1 MKTVRLPADAQ
12 AAQVRFGVEL
22 ETYVPAECGILV
34 GAYHAG
40 TPVTQGYTPER
51 QGIAA
56 PLFHNTCW
64 RAERDGSIRADAG
77 HVPAEFVSPI
87 LYGDGGLTKLREFVR
102 FLNSIGAKVNESCG
116 CHVTVGIPSVIG
128 SSNHA
133 AVVEFIR
140 KLAIVAHHNAW
151 AIYAQTGTARH
162 QSGYSHALYANT
174 PDLIA
179 QMARTTD
186 VNELT
191 NLANQLGRGM
201 VNFRKAFRDGAGCI
215 EFRAFAGTL
224 NEAKLL
230 HHVATA
236 IGLMRYAHERKV
248 VGSFQKSAKKF
259 TAKTAPEALRR
270 LWRSLGWSD
279 ANEGRT
285 CATGLFGAL
294 HAEFYQFR
302 KTALEMAEKFE
313 SRFPAANL

>member
-1 MKTVRLPADAQ
+1 MKTVRLPADTK

-22 ETYVPAECGILV
+22 ETYVPATAGILV

-40 TPVTQGYTPER
+40 TPVTQGYHTD
-51 QGIAA
+51 GIGLNA
-56 PLFHNTCW
+56 PRFQNTCW
-64 RAERDGSIRADAG
+64 RAERDGSIRAKTG

-87 LYGDGGLTKLREFVR
+87 LYGDGGLTKLREFVH
-102 FLNSIGAKVNESCG
+102 FLNQIAAKVNDSCG
-116 CHVTVGIPSVIG
+116 CHVTVSITSIIG
-128 SSNHA
+128 TTDHA
-133 AVVEFIR
+133 EVVKFIR

-162 QSGYSHALYANT
+162 TNGYSHTLLPNT

-179 QMARTTD
+179 QMERTSDPMT
-186 VNELT
+186 LT

-201 VNFRKAFRDGAGCI
+201 VNFRKAFNGERACI

-270 LWRSLGWSD
+270 FWRSLGWSD
-279 ANEGRT
+279 ANGGRT

-294 HAEFYQFR
+294 HAEFFQFR
-302 KTALEMAEKFE
+302 RTALEMAEKFE